1 MKKIVD
7 RKSFLKKGILGSLAL
22 FSLPS
27 YSQKEQVYKTTGKLN
42 LPTGSTLLFQGDSIT
57 DGRRDRKNTAANS
70 PGALGHGYVSL
81 IAGQLLGTY
90 PAQEFSIYNR
100 GISGNK
106 IPQLKERWEEDCI
119 SLRPDVLSI
128 LIGVNDFWHLH
139 TNGYTGTLES
149 YEEGFR
155 SLLRDTQEALPET
168 KIILCEPFM
177 VPGGTALKQGWPE
190 SFAGYRVV
198 ARKLAFEFQ
207 LPFVSFQEVFYEA
220 LEKADV
226 SYWCPDGVHPG
237 PAGSYLMAQAWIDV
251 FEEMQG
257 K

>member
-1 MKKIVD
+1 MKKIFD
-7 RKSFLKKGILGSLAL
+7 RKGFLRSSILGSLAL
-22 FSLPS
+22 YSLPS
-27 YSQKEQVYKTTGKLN
+27 FAQKERVYKTDKKLN

-57 DGRRDRKNTAANS
+57 DGRRDRKNKAPNS
-70 PGALGHGYVSL
+70 PGALGHGYVQL
-81 IAGQLLGTY
+81 IAGQLLGKY
-90 PAQEFSIYNR
+90 PSQEFEIYNR

-106 IPQLKERWEEDCI
+106 IPQLVDRWQADCVD
-119 SLRPDVLSI
+119 LAPDVLSI

-139 TNGYTGTLES
+139 TNGYEGTLAS

-155 SLLRDTQEALPET
+155 SLLANTQSALPET
-168 KIILCEPFM
+168 KIIICEPFM
-177 VPGGTALKQGWPE
+177 VPGGTALKTGWPE

-220 LEKADV
+220 LEKAAV

-237 PAGSYLMAQAWIDV
+237 PAGSYLMAQAWIEV
-251 FEEMQG
+251 FEEMISG
-257 K
+257 